1 MTTFPNI
8 TEQIDLIKNGVNE
21 IISIENLEKKL
32 NLSLNTK
39 TPLKIKLGCDPSRPD
54 LHIGHSVVLNKLRD
68 FQELGHEAILIIGD
82 FTALIGDP
90 SGRNI
95 TRPKL
100 SVNDVEQYS
109 KTYIEQASKI
119 LDIKKLKIVKNS
131 EWLGEMNFY
140 DIINL
145 SSNYTVAR
153 MLERDDFEK
162 RYKNQIPISIH
173 EFLYPLAQAMD
184 SVKLNSD
191 VELGG
196 TDQKFNLLVGRD
208 LQKNY
213 GQDPQIVITTPIL
226 EGTDG
231 VKKMSKT
238 YDNYIGIT
246 HSPSEIYGRTMSIPD
261 NLIFPYFKF
270 ATRINDNELIDIKKK
285 LDDIKINPRD
295 LKRKLARKLITIYYD
310 KSKAIEAENEFDDIF
325 IRSSIPKNIEEWKI
339 KNNENNILTIMTDSD
354 LIKSKS
360 EAKRLINQGAVSID
374 GKKIDD
380 INFNIDTNSIV
391 VLKVGK
397 RKFLK
402 IFS

>member
-8 TEQIDLIKNGVNE
+8 TEQIDLIKNGVSE

-285 LDDIKINPRD
+285 LDNIKINPRD

-310 KSKAIEAENEFDDIF
+310 KSKALEAENEFDDIF

-380 INFNIDTNSIV
+380 INFNIDTNSTV

>member
-191 VELGG
+191 IELGG

-310 KSKAIEAENEFDDIF
+310 KSKALEAENEFDDIF
-325 IRSSIPKNIEEWKI
+325 IRSSIPKNIDEWKI
-339 KNNENNILTIMTDSD
+339 KNNEYNILTIMTDSD

-380 INFNIDTNSIV
+380 INFNIDTNSTV

>member
-100 SVNDVEQYS
+100 TVNDVEQYS

-310 KSKAIEAENEFDDIF
+310 KSKALEAENEFDDIF

-339 KNNENNILTIMTDSD
+339 KNNENNILIIMTDSD

-380 INFNIDTNSIV
+380 INFNIDTNSEV

>member
-191 VELGG
+191 IELGG

-339 KNNENNILTIMTDSD
+339 KNNEYNILTIMTDSD

-380 INFNIDTNSIV
+380 INFNIDTNSTV

>member
-32 NLSLNTK
+32 NLSHNTK

-100 SVNDVEQYS
+100 TVNDVEQYS

-310 KSKAIEAENEFDDIF
+310 KSKALEAENEFDDIF

-380 INFNIDTNSIV
+380 INFNIDTNSTV

>member
-32 NLSLNTK
+32 NLSHNTK

-100 SVNDVEQYS
+100 TVNDVEQYS

-310 KSKAIEAENEFDDIF
+310 KSKALEAENEFDDIF

-339 KNNENNILTIMTDSD
+339 KNNENNILIIMTDSD

-380 INFNIDTNSIV
+380 INFNIDTNSTV

>member
-310 KSKAIEAENEFDDIF
+310 KSKALEAENEFDDIF

>member
-310 KSKAIEAENEFDDIF
+310 KSKALEAENEFDDIF

-380 INFNIDTNSIV
+380 INFNIDTNSTV

>member
-32 NLSLNTK
+32 NLSHNTK

-100 SVNDVEQYS
+100 TVNDVEQYS

-310 KSKAIEAENEFDDIF
+310 KSKALEAENEFDDIF

-380 INFNIDTNSIV
+380 INFNIDTNSEV

>member
-1 MTTFPNI
+1 
-8 TEQIDLIKNGVNE
+8 LIKNGVNE

-32 NLSLNTK
+32 NLSHNTK

-310 KSKAIEAENEFDDIF
+310 KSKALEAENEFDDIF

>member
-32 NLSLNTK
+32 NLSHNTK

-100 SVNDVEQYS
+100 TVNDVEQYS

-285 LDDIKINPRD
+285 LDDIKTNPRD
-295 LKRKLARKLITIYYD
+295 LKRKLARKLITIYYN
-310 KSKAIEAENEFDDIF
+310 KSKALEAENEFDDIF

-380 INFNIDTNSIV
+380 INFNIDTNSTV

>member
-191 VELGG
+191 IELGG

-325 IRSSIPKNIEEWKI
+325 IRSSIPKNIDEWKI
-339 KNNENNILTIMTDSD
+339 KNNEYNILTIMTDSD

-380 INFNIDTNSIV
+380 INFNIDTNSTV

>member
-32 NLSLNTK
+32 NLSHNTK

-82 FTALIGDP
+82 FTALTGDP

-100 SVNDVEQYS
+100 TVNDVEQYS

-246 HSPSEIYGRTMSIPD
+246 HSPFEIYGRTMSIPD

-310 KSKAIEAENEFDDIF
+310 KSKALEAENEFDDIF

-380 INFNIDTNSIV
+380 INFNIDTNSEV

>member
-100 SVNDVEQYS
+100 TVNDVEQYS

-310 KSKAIEAENEFDDIF
+310 KSKALEAENEFDDIF
-325 IRSSIPKNIEEWKI
+325 IRSSIPKNIDEWKI

-380 INFNIDTNSIV
+380 INFNIDTNSTV

>member
-1 MTTFPNI
+1 MKNI
-8 TEQIDLIKNGVNE
+8 NEQLKVIKQGTAE
-21 IISIENLEKKL
+21 IIQEAELIEKLKTKKQL
-32 NLSLNTK
+32 V
-39 TPLKIKLGCDPSRPD
+39 IKVGLDPTMPEMHLG
-54 LHIGHSVVLNKLRD
+54 HTVVINKLRQL
-68 FQELGHEAILIIGD
+68 QELGHKAVFLIGD
-82 FTALIGDP
+82 YTACIGDP
-90 SGRNI
+90 SGRDI
-95 TRPKL
+95 TRPA
-100 SVNDVEQYS
+100 VDP
-109 KTYIEQASKI
+109 KTIKQNAKKFQKEIFKI
-119 LDIKKLKIVKNS
+119 LDKEKTQISFNS
-131 EWLGEMNFY
+131 EWLSKLKGLDLIE
-140 DIINL
+140 L
-145 SSNYTVAR
+145 ASHYTVAR
-153 MLERDDFEK
+153 MLERDDFDKRFKIEK
-162 RYKNQIPISIH
+162 KPIAIH
-173 EFLYPLAQAMD
+173 EFLYPLLQAKD
-184 SVKLNSD
+184 SVELKAD

-246 HSPSEIYGRTMSIPD
+246 HSPSEIYGRTMSITD

>member
-191 VELGG
+191 IELGG

>member
-270 ATRINDNELIDIKKK
+270 ATRINDNELIEVKNRRNRLFEFIP
-285 LDDIKINPRD
+285 LYEQIQTEVYFRLTD
-295 LKRKLARKLITIYYD
+295 LKKGKLIQNYNDTQSVIEINSSDTLWDTI
-310 KSKAIEAENEFDDIF
+310 ITELVEAC
-325 IRSSIPKNIEEWKI
+325 KI
-339 KNNENNILTIMTDSD
+339 IISQL
-354 LIKSKS
+354 
-360 EAKRLINQGAVSID
+360 
-374 GKKIDD
+374 
-380 INFNIDTNSIV
+380 
-391 VLKVGK
+391 
-397 RKFLK
+397 
-402 IFS
+402 

>member
-32 NLSLNTK
+32 NLSHNTK

-100 SVNDVEQYS
+100 TVNDVEQYS

-270 ATRINDNELIDIKKK
+270 ATRINDNELIDIKK

-310 KSKAIEAENEFDDIF
+310 KSKALEAENEFDDIF

-339 KNNENNILTIMTDSD
+339 KNNENNILIIMTDSD

-380 INFNIDTNSIV
+380 INFNIDTNSEV

>member
-32 NLSLNTK
+32 NLSHNTK

-100 SVNDVEQYS
+100 TVNDVEQYS

-285 LDDIKINPRD
+285 LDDIKTNPRD
-295 LKRKLARKLITIYYD
+295 LKRKLARKLITIYYN
-310 KSKAIEAENEFDDIF
+310 KSKALEAENEFDDIF

-380 INFNIDTNSIV
+380 INFNIDTNSEV

>member
-1 MTTFPNI
+1 MTKFPNI
-8 TEQIDLIKNGVNE
+8 IEQIDLIKNGVDE

-68 FQELGHEAILIIGD
+68 FQELGHQAILIIGD

-90 SGRNI
+90 SGRNK

-100 SVNDVEQYS
+100 SIKDVEQYS
-109 KTYIEQASKI
+109 KTYIQQASKI

-131 EWLGEMNFY
+131 EWLGKMNFY

-184 SVKLNSD
+184 SVQLNSD

-208 LQKNY
+208 LQRNY
-213 GQDPQIVITTPIL
+213 DQDPQIVITTPIL
-226 EGTDG
+226 EGIDG
-231 VKKMSKT
+231 KKKMSKS

-270 ATRINDNELIDIKKK
+270 AAKINHNELIEIKNK

-295 LKRKLARKLITIYYD
+295 LKRKLARTLIAIYYD
-310 KSKAIEAENEFDDIF
+310 KEKAIEAENEFDDIF
-325 IRSSIPKNIEEWKI
+325 IRSSVPKNIDEWKI
-339 KNNENNILTIMTDSD
+339 KNNENSLLTIMSDSG

-360 EAKRLINQGAVSID
+360 EAKRLIKQGAVSID
-374 GKKIDD
+374 GKKINDV
-380 INFNIDTNSIV
+380 NFSIDTNSVV
-391 VLKVGK
+391 VLKIGK

>member
-191 VELGG
+191 IELGG

-285 LDDIKINPRD
+285 LDNIKINPRD

-310 KSKAIEAENEFDDIF
+310 KSKALEAENEFDDIF

-380 INFNIDTNSIV
+380 INFNIDTNSTV

>member
-325 IRSSIPKNIEEWKI
+325 IRSSIPKNIDEWKI
-339 KNNENNILTIMTDSD
+339 KNNEYNILTIMTDSD

>member
-191 VELGG
+191 IELGG

-310 KSKAIEAENEFDDIF
+310 KSKALEAENEFDDIF

-380 INFNIDTNSIV
+380 INFNIDTNSTV

>member
-100 SVNDVEQYS
+100 TVNDVEQYS